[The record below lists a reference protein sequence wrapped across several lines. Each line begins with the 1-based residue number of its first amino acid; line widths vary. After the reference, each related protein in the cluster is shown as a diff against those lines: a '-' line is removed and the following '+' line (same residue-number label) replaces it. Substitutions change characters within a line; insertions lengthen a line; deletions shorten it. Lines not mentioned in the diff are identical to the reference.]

1 MGKERS
7 CTRKSMLWT
16 WDWKCKDPVD
26 KNNDYFYY
34 QGYYAGMSASRA
46 CPNWRYTF
54 VPRAYKEERCTGF
67 GAKDW
72 QDTDWNGEKH
82 DTCHVQISDDG
93 QCISDGDDWYKNNE
107 KCVFEFNGPGVLEV
121 ETFDLSTTRDWST
134 WKPDFLK
141 RQDDHW
147 QRRQLH
153 DEVPR
158 R

>member
-54 VPRAYKEERCTGF
+54 VPRAYKEERCTRF

-93 QCISDGDDWYKNNE
+93 PVHFRRRRLVQE
-107 KCVFEFNGPGVLEV
+107 QREVCVRIQR
-121 ETFDLSTTRDWST
+121 TR
-134 WKPDFLK
+134 
-141 RQDDHW
+141 
-147 QRRQLH
+147 
-153 DEVPR
+153 
-158 R
+158 